1 MALNIR
7 RRNLPTEA
15 ATPGEGDM
23 EALADMIGDIIDDG
37 SEVSQFLS
45 ILIAD
50 LDAKFFF
57 DGHKGFEDIEGVE
70 TKVIIQGS
78 IWGQICFIDAQLF
91 VKNELYFARSL

>member
-1 MALNIR
+1 MEEVPPSEGEAEVAPGGGDGDVLALV
-7 RRNLPTEA
+7 
-15 ATPGEGDM
+15 
-23 EALADMIGDIIDDG
+23 DMIGDIIDDG

-57 DGHKGFEDIEGVE
+57 DGHKCFEDIEGVE